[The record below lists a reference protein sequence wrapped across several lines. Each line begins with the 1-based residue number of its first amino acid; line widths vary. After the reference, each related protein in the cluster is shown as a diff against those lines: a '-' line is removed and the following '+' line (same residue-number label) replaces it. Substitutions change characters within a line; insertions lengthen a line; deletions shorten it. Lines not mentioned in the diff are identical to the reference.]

1 MVKNLPA
8 MREDGWGS
16 IPDLGRC
23 PGDGHGNPL
32 QYSGLE
38 NPMDRGAW
46 QGTVRGSQRVRHNLV
61 ANTHTQGK
69 PCINLRNSLF
79 FCVERCQPLDAFLPY
94 APQLSGP
101 HSLSWFCV
109 GRCSLWMHSFPTHL
123 SYLGHTP
130 FLDCAHP
137 WLLVHLQMW
146 RTAAARFPSTSS
158 SAATKEGGGICWI
171 AGSVVPLGSP
181 HSHLEL
187 QIAGIA
193 GSWDISCP
201 PTDMAGNVS
210 LLSIL
215 RLRCRMLCTEK
226 GLGGTAPASPNSQW
240 LYNCSLPDKC
250 WKVWIQ
256 LVRTCTNAGL
266 A

>member
-1 MVKNLPA
+1 

-23 PGDGHGNPL
+23 PGDEYGNPL

-38 NPMDRGAW
+38 NPMDGQAW
-46 QGTVRGSQRVRHNLV
+46 QGTVCESQRVGHDLV

-69 PCINLRNSLF
+69 PCIRWRNSLF
-79 FCVERCQPLDAFLPY
+79 FCVGRCQPLDAFLPY

-101 HSLSWFCV
+101 HPLSWLCASLTP
-109 GRCSLWMHSFPTHL
+109 CSPADVEDGCCSFPLHQLLGSHHGGWRHL
-123 SYLGHTP
+123 
-130 FLDCAHP
+130 LDRRQCLA
-137 WLLVHLQMW
+137 
-146 RTAAARFPSTSS
+146 
-158 SAATKEGGGICWI
+158 
-171 AGSVVPLGSP
+171 LGSP

-201 PTDMAGNVS
+201 PTNMAGNVS

-215 RLRCRMLCTEK
+215 RLRCRMLCPEK
-226 GLGGTAPASPNSQW
+226 GLGGTAPASPDSRW

-250 WKVWIQ
+250 WKVWI
-256 LVRTCTNAGL
+256 
-266 A
+266 